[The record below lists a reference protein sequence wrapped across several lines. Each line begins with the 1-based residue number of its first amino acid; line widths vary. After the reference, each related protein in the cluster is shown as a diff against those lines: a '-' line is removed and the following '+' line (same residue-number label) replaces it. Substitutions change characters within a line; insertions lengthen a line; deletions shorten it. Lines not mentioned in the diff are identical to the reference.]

1 MMSTP
6 VRTAPLVL
14 AVPFHNE
21 ERYLPKLITSLRAQ
35 RGHDV
40 AIIFIDNGCTDRSRA
55 LLEHCQ
61 EIAAGTWLCID
72 EPRVGKFHA
81 MKTGVTFA
89 VERFGAQYVGFL
101 DADSYCAD
109 ADWLARSVRM
119 VESGR
124 HDLGYTYSPLHYTG
138 FERLPVFA
146 RAYRAYEQVL
156 VCLVE
161 RIGWLANGQG
171 FVASAATLQ
180 RYFDTAHVTT
190 EIDLRVSLLALSQGR
205 RACFNPSAIMTS
217 ARRIVVNA
225 RNFAAWCF
233 YDPTF
238 YSAKDINTPVKLDLD
253 APAAVNDLEP
263 SMVGRFFARRARKL
277 VSRHLMPLAIFDTPT
292 GAPARI
298 GTVLGIE
305 LTRPMCAAFAPF
317 TQTTDYLFTERFEAM
332 VEAIEKHP
340 VSLALAQRI
349 ESLMH
354 AEYATREAGRSNDA
368 RLAAI
373 R

>member
-1 MMSTP
+1 MRAPRSATP
-6 VRTAPLVL
+6 LALV
-14 AVPFHNE
+14 VPFHNE
-21 ERYLPKLITSLRAQ
+21 ERCLPTLIASLRAQ
-35 RGHDV
+35 RGHNIPIV
-40 AIIFIDNGCTDRSRA
+40 FIDNGSTDRSRS
-55 LLEHCQ
+55 LLERCP
-61 EIAAGTWLCID
+61 EIASGTWLCSD
-72 EPRVGKFHA
+72 EPRVGKFYA
-81 MKTGVTFA
+81 MQSGVTLV
-89 VERFGAQYVGFL
+89 VERFGAQYVGFF

-124 HDLGYTYSPLHYTG
+124 HDLGYTYSPLRYTG

-156 VCLVE
+156 VGLVE

-171 FVASAATLQ
+171 FVAAAATLQ

-205 RACFNPSAIMTS
+205 RACFNPSVIMTS
-217 ARRIVVNA
+217 ARRIVVNS

-238 YSAKDINTPVKLDLD
+238 YSAKDINAPVKLNLD
-253 APAAVNDLEP
+253 TRAALHDLEP
-263 SMVGRFFARRARKL
+263 SMVGRFFARRAHKL

-298 GTVLGIE
+298 GTVLGVEVTPQI
-305 LTRPMCAAFAPF
+305 CAAFAPF
-317 TQTTDYLFTERFEAM
+317 AQTTDSLFTQRFEAM
-332 VEAIEKHP
+332 IEAIENHP
-340 VSLALAQRI
+340 VSAALAQRI
-349 ESLMH
+349 ENLMH

-368 RLAAI
+368 RVAAI